1 MYSYLFIILVIIFGE
16 MNGINIIS
24 SNFPTNYEIYIAEIL
39 EIINKQKEKLDPIM
53 VRIGYNLIYCVSLC
67 QIRYNRIKNVV
78 SPKINIL
85 RSSIINYLKDSGFMI
100 ETTMIETK
108 RMLILIDNNGN
119 EIRKLV
125 TQNINDKY
133 LLEISNKQL
142 LLEISNKDQNY
153 YSIILLDKNS
163 DIGCINHI
171 FYQNFPE
178 SFEYEVSEINFM
190 AIELEHNDKTY
201 VINLKPDGHN
211 YYIVNNSLN
220 QKFFKYYIKNVL
232 KSPIN
237 EDNFDYKVTIIDH
250 NVNIITLLPNQHIIL
265 DKHTYQ
271 VFPIL
276 SENNTNTTQ
285 NIINDTVS
293 TNSDSDKSDDF
304 IKVDSN

>member
-1 MYSYLFIILVIIFGE
+1 MYSYLLIILVIIVCE

-24 SNFPTNYEIYIAEIL
+24 SNFPINYEIYIAEIL
-39 EIINKQKEKLDPIM
+39 EIINKQKEKLVPIM
-53 VRIGYNLIYCVSLC
+53 VRIGYKLIYCVSLC

-85 RSSIINYLKDSGFMI
+85 GSSINNYLKESGFMI
-100 ETTMIETK
+100 EPTMIETK

-125 TQNINDKY
+125 TTNISINDKE
-133 LLEISNKQL
+133 LLEVSNNN
-142 LLEISNKDQNY
+142 ENY
-153 YSIILLDKNS
+153 SCIILLDKNS
-163 DIGCINHI
+163 DTGCINDV
-171 FYQNFPE
+171 FYQNLPE
-178 SFEYEVSEINFM
+178 SFEYEVCEINFM
-190 AIELEHNDKTY
+190 AIELDHNDKTY
-201 VINLKPDGHN
+201 VINLKPEGHN

-220 QKFFKYYIKNVL
+220 QNFFKYYIKNVL
-232 KSPIN
+232 KSDIN

-265 DKHTYQ
+265 YKNSYQ

-276 SENNTNTTQ
+276 SENTIDTIDTTITQ
-285 NIINDTVS
+285 NNINDTLS

-304 IKVDSN
+304 IKLDSA

>member
-24 SNFPTNYEIYIAEIL
+24 SNFPINYEIYIAEIL

-85 RSSIINYLKDSGFMI
+85 RTSIINYLKDSGFMI

-125 TQNINDKY
+125 TQNINDK
-133 LLEISNKQL
+133 E
-142 LLEISNKDQNY
+142 LLEISNKDLNY
-153 YSIILLDKNS
+153 SCIILLDKNS

-190 AIELEHNDKTY
+190 AIELEHTDKTY

-220 QKFFKYYIKNVL
+220 
-232 KSPIN
+232 PG
-237 EDNFDYKVTIIDH
+237 
-250 NVNIITLLPNQHIIL
+250 
-265 DKHTYQ
+265 
-271 VFPIL
+271 
-276 SENNTNTTQ
+276 
-285 NIINDTVS
+285 
-293 TNSDSDKSDDF
+293 
-304 IKVDSN
+304 

>member
-1 MYSYLFIILVIIFGE
+1 MYIYLLIILIMLFE
-16 MNGINIIS
+16 MNSINMIGFS
-24 SNFPTNYEIYIAEIL
+24 FPINYEIYLSEIW
-39 EIINKQKEKLDPIM
+39 EIINNQKEKLNPLMIK
-53 VRIGYNLIYCVSLC
+53 IGYHLVYGFSLC
-67 QIRYNRIKNVV
+67 QIQYNRIKNVV

-85 RSSIINYLKDSGFMI
+85 RSSINNYLKNNGIMVEKNDQ
-100 ETTMIETK
+100 
-108 RMLILIDNNGN
+108 MLILIDNNGN
-119 EIRKLV
+119 EISKLV
-125 TQNINDKY
+125 TTNISINDKE
-133 LLEISNKQL
+133 LLEV
-142 LLEISNKDQNY
+142 SNKDENY
-153 YSIILLDKNS
+153 SCIILLDKNS
-163 DIGCINHI
+163 DTGCINDV
-171 FYQNFPE
+171 FYQNLPE
-178 SFEYEVSEINFM
+178 SFEYEVCEINFM
-190 AIELEHNDKTY
+190 AIELDHNDKTY
-201 VINLKPDGHN
+201 VINLKPEGHN

-220 QKFFKYYIKNVL
+220 QNFFKYYIKNVL

>member
-1 MYSYLFIILVIIFGE
+1 MYSYLLIILVIIVCE

-24 SNFPTNYEIYIAEIL
+24 SNFTINYEIYIAEIL
-39 EIINKQKEKLDPIM
+39 KIINKQKEKLVPIM

-85 RSSIINYLKDSGFMI
+85 GSSINNYLKESGFMI
-100 ETTMIETK
+100 EPTMIETK

-119 EIRKLV
+119 EISKLV
-125 TQNINDKY
+125 TTNISINDKE
-133 LLEISNKQL
+133 LLEV
-142 LLEISNKDQNY
+142 SNKDENY
-153 YSIILLDKNS
+153 SCIILLDKNS
-163 DIGCINHI
+163 DTGCINDV
-171 FYQNFPE
+171 FYQNLPE

-220 QKFFKYYIKNVL
+220 QNFFKYYIKNVL